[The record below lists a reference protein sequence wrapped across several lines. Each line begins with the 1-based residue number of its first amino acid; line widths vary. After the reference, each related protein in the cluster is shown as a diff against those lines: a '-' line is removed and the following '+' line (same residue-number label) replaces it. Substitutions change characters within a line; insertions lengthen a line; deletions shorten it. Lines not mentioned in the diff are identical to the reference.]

1 MHPPGEKKTRR
12 RRGTMIDPVKKS
24 NGRQSLQIRPVG
36 TVLLSKNDKEDFL
49 RASQTDN
56 VVTGDRDSIF
66 TGPPSTDSILLL
78 HLPATY
84 SDPSVVIVMI

>member
-1 MHPPGEKKTRR
+1 MARA
-12 RRGTMIDPVKKS
+12 
-24 NGRQSLQIRPVG
+24 G

-78 HLPATY
+78 HLQY
-84 SDPSVVIVMI
+84 